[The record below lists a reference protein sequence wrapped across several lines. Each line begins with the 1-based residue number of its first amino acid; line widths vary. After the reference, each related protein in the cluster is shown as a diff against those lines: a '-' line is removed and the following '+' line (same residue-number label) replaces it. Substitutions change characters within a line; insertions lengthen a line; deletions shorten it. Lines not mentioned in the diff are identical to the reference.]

1 MTMGKPGNMQAI
13 MCILGTLKSCVGCMG
28 LNGIDMNK
36 NENRPE
42 IWPVFTTYIV
52 EEVAGVV
59 VFL

>member
-1 MTMGKPGNMQAI
+1 MTEKPENTMETMHI
-13 MCILGTLKSCVGCMG
+13 PGTLESCVDFWV